1 MVSPSLNNEDK
12 DAWLLKIELKREE
25 PEEIN
30 KEEGIKKA
38 MEDQAPAAE
47 EENIPQ
53 PLPNL
58 FTPTEIEA
66 FKMIELARIQNKY
79 LTQEN
84 ILLKDHIRTQ
94 GHYPQVG
101 GAFTLD
107 VQLSTII
114 ITTFTT
120 SEDIITWVWALP
132 LATAKL
138 GGGAPVSYH
147 HHTPIFIIFLSS
159 ILLAIS

>member
-1 MVSPSLNNEDK
+1 MSSPSSNNEDK

-30 KEEGIKKA
+30 KDEGIKKA
-38 MEDQAPAAE
+38 MEDQAPAVE

-84 ILLKDHIRTQ
+84 ILLKDHIVGLKGIIRKLEELLRSMCDYPPSSSPPSSPPRT
-94 GHYPQVG
+94 
-101 GAFTLD
+101 
-107 VQLSTII
+107 
-114 ITTFTT
+114 
-120 SEDIITWVWALP
+120 
-132 LATAKL
+132 
-138 GGGAPVSYH
+138 
-147 HHTPIFIIFLSS
+147 
-159 ILLAIS
+159 

>member
-1 MVSPSLNNEDK
+1 MTSPSSNNEDK

-30 KEEGIKKA
+30 KDERIKKA
-38 MEDQAPAAE
+38 MEVQAPVVKE
-47 EENIPQ
+47 EDTPQ

-84 ILLKDHIRTQ
+84 ILLKEHIVALKGIIRKLEDLLRSMCD
-94 GHYPQVG
+94 YP
-101 GAFTLD
+101 
-107 VQLSTII
+107 SSPPSSP
-114 ITTFTT
+114 TTKK
-120 SEDIITWVWALP
+120 E
-132 LATAKL
+132 K
-138 GGGAPVSYH
+138 
-147 HHTPIFIIFLSS
+147 
-159 ILLAIS
+159 